1 MLFDFT
7 FHGPGE
13 VLVRVFVAAVTK
25 QLVGN
30 CIRGDWTLFRFVGA
44 PSQSVKCL
52 PGHATGVGKI
62 HTFHCFFPS
71 FPPILIKMFYEI
83 VCFVISFRRSARI
96 YKLVILHLAFL
107 VPCENVR
114 FSSPAGYALCCGV
127 QQ

>member
-7 FHGPGE
+7 FHGPSD
-13 VLVRVFVAAVTK
+13 VLVRVFVVAVTE

-62 HTFHCFFPS
+62 HIFHRFFPS
-71 FPPILIKMFYEI
+71 FPPILMFYEI
-83 VCFVISFRRSARI
+83 VCCVISFRRSTRF
-96 YKLVILHLAFL
+96 YKLVIFHLAFL
-107 VPCENVR
+107 VPCGNVR
-114 FSSPAGYALCCGV
+114 FSSPAGYALFCGV